1 MKTIIASPK
10 APKAVG
16 PYSQAVKCGDTL
28 YISGQLPIDGA
39 TGAMPESIEDQTR
52 QSLTNLGHILE
63 EAGYSHADI
72 VKTTVL
78 LTDIAD
84 FAAMNAVYATF
95 FTKDMPARICYQ
107 VSKLPMGAKVEI
119 DAVNTGKATA
129 NLLSAPNGSWCS
141 STAVPYRSKATF
153 LPSFSVRTDA
163 FRGLEPATG
172 LWVRMKPRKRAD

>member
-28 YISGQLPIDGA
+28 YISGQLPIEGVRRIFIDGA

-119 DAVNTGKATA
+119 DAV
-129 NLLSAPNGSWCS
+129 
-141 STAVPYRSKATF
+141 AVK
-153 LPSFSVRTDA
+153 
-163 FRGLEPATG
+163 
-172 LWVRMKPRKRAD
+172 